1 MSAAAVPDGLME
13 ELRRNLLESHRD
25 SHNAVDVA
33 NAVREITSGVVS
45 DLQMLEILRKFREE
59 HVGAG
64 VLDKLL
70 RLPGVTDVLVTAP
83 DRVWIDRGAGLEL
96 TTTQFE
102 SDSEV
107 RSLAVRLAALSGR
120 RLDDAE
126 PCADGH
132 IPAGVGGVGVR
143 VHAVLSPPAHSG
155 TLISLRVL
163 RPAKRGLADLM
174 QTGLFPEEL
183 AGVLEGIVVKQK
195 SFVISGGT
203 GTGKTTL
210 LAAMLASIPADQRV
224 ICIEDTPE
232 LMPAHP
238 HVVKLVTRAANVE
251 GIGAIDGQDLLK
263 QALRMRPDRIVVG
276 EIRGAEVVEMLAA
289 LNTGHRG
296 GAGTVHANRIEDVPT
311 RFEALGLL
319 GGLSR
324 EALQAQLVSAI
335 DVVIGLERK
344 PEGRRISQIGLLRGR
359 TSSASDSDR
368 STANELQK
376 SADRAADT
384 AAGGVS
390 VEVAWSAETGCE
402 SAWDELAAQLQLV
415 ETS

>member
-1 MSAAAVPDGLME
+1 
-13 ELRRNLLESHRD
+13 
-25 SHNAVDVA
+25 
-33 NAVREITSGVVS
+33 
-45 DLQMLEILRKFREE
+45 
-59 HVGAG
+59 
-64 VLDKLL
+64 
-70 RLPGVTDVLVTAP
+70 
-83 DRVWIDRGAGLEL
+83 
-96 TTTQFE
+96 
-102 SDSEV
+102 
-107 RSLAVRLAALSGR
+107 
-120 RLDDAE
+120 
-126 PCADGH
+126 
-132 IPAGVGGVGVR
+132 
-143 VHAVLSPPAHSG
+143 
-155 TLISLRVL
+155 
-163 RPAKRGLADLM
+163 M

-296 GAGTVHANRIEDVPT
+296 GAGTVHANRIEDVPA

-376 SADRAADT
+376 SAGMVADR

-390 VEVAWSAETGCE
+390 VEVAWSAETGRE

-415 ETS
+415 ETP